1 MTNAILLLAMISD
14 EISVDRYLIR
24 HNLPVLMTDARVASS
39 RTYSSQRISP
49 PVKLLLEVSEI
60 DSKEQGYAGFQRR
73 RDNSPKPSG
82 FDNLPRAFPN
92 GLKLGFVMI
101 HSKNKVWKEDSV
113 RAFGN
118 HVSIRVTVSGLLMPT
133 QNPGEVKEVEP
144 APQNTESI
152 ATNLATL
159 FIAEQEAYNFA
170 PRSVIED
177 GFNFQVLIG
186 LDGTQ
191 YYSLKSYAAFR
202 KCNFSLNPDS
212 GAGVLE
218 SNPPLVFNLGS
229 RDYRWGE
236 EERMAEHIVVLS
248 SNDAFLPKE
257 MLTR

>member
-1 MTNAILLLAMISD
+1 MAFTILTLALPSD
-14 EISVDRYLIR
+14 EIGFQQYISR
-24 HNLPVLMTDARVASS
+24 HNLPVLTTDARAAGS
-39 RTYSSQRISP
+39 RTYTSQRLSP
-49 PVKLLLEVSEI
+49 PIKLLLEVSEI
-60 DSKEQGYAGFQRR
+60 NSKEQGLAGFQRR
-73 RDNSPKPSG
+73 RDNSPRPSG
-82 FDNLPRAFPN
+82 FDNLPRTFPN
-92 GLKLGFVMI
+92 GLRLGFVMI
-101 HSKNKVWKEDSV
+101 HSKNRAWKEDTV

-133 QNPGEVKEVEP
+133 ENPGEVKEVEP

-191 YYSLKSYAAFR
+191 YYSLKSYASFR

>member
-24 HNLPVLMTDARVASS
+24 HNLPALTTDAGAAGS
-39 RTYSSQRISP
+39 RTYTGQRLSP
-49 PVKLLLEVSEI
+49 PLKLLLEVSEI
-60 DSKEQGYAGFQRR
+60 DSKEQGQAGFQRR
-73 RDNSPKPSG
+73 RDNSPRPSG
-82 FDNLPRAFPN
+82 FDNLPRTFPN
-92 GLKLGFVMI
+92 RLRLGFVMI
-101 HSKNKVWKEDSV
+101 HSKNKAWKEDTV

-133 QNPGEVKEVEP
+133 ENPGEVKEVEP
-144 APQNTESI
+144 APQNTGTI
-152 ATNLATL
+152 ATNFATL
-159 FIAEQEAYNFA
+159 FISEQEAYNFA
-170 PRSVIED
+170 PRSAIED

-186 LDGTQ
+186 LDGTK
-191 YYSLKSYAAFR
+191 YYSLKSYAAFC

-236 EERMAEHIVVLS
+236 EERVAEHIVVLS

-257 MLTR
+257 MLVK